1 MKQFIFCMAAL
12 LLLQVISFHGNA
24 QLLKK
29 LKDKAEQVANKA
41 IDRVVDKKVDETFG
55 KPGQGSQPGQGLPGS
70 QTGPGRSG
78 NSNNSGAGLISA
90 PPDVNMNLTESENA
104 FKKSQFGEARYGLQQ
119 AMLGVEL
126 MMGKELMR
134 SFPLRL
140 GGLPADTTMDKVSS
154 SGWGWAGLTIERFYR
169 QSEKEFQIMVAN
181 NATWMQAVNLY
192 LTNNGFAQQ
201 TADNQQWK
209 QVRFQETRSVIEF
222 DKDSGYTLSV
232 PVGQTT
238 LVVLKGIN
246 FATEPEF
253 MAAAGEVNINLI
265 KQKLGEQ

>member
-1 MKQFIFCMAAL
+1 MAAL
-12 LLLQVISFHGNA
+12 LLLQVIPFDGNA

-55 KPGQGSQPGQGLPGS
+55 KPGQGGQPGQQGQGLPGS
-70 QTGPGRSG
+70 QTGRGRSG

-134 SFPLRL
+134 SFP
-140 GGLPADTTMDKVSS
+140 
-154 SGWGWAGLTIERFYR
+154 
-169 QSEKEFQIMVAN
+169 VA
-181 NATWMQAVNLY
+181 TCRV
-192 LTNNGFAQQ
+192 T
-201 TADNQQWK
+201 
-209 QVRFQETRSVIEF
+209 
-222 DKDSGYTLSV
+222 SGYHH
-232 PVGQTT
+232 GQ
-238 LVVLKGIN
+238 G
-246 FATEPEF
+246 
-253 MAAAGEVNINLI
+253 
-265 KQKLGEQ
+265 